1 MEMVYYSWGMPLAM
15 QQIGE
20 ETFWNV
26 KSNTITEEMALNG
39 ILNAAIEIGK
49 KQISLMQWSRV
60 RFRNSIPIMV

>member
-1 MEMVYYSWGMPLAM
+1 MPLAM

-26 KSNTITEEMALNG
+26 KYNLITEEIVLNG

-49 KQISLMQWSRV
+49 KQISLILDLIENDEYETILLKLGEIS
-60 RFRNSIPIMV
+60 